1 MSQRDASSPVLSDVV
16 ERLPASNPVPPDVIG
31 ARLRLRADRVKTF
44 QKVNS
49 KLTHDEEHCFS
60 AVREGV
66 FEDECKRSSEVV
78 QRPVAGFEFGVLS
91 ERDAIRGSVVRITTK
106 TYVITTQNPTGRN
119 GDVQVS
125 HIPHPHGPL
134 SQYLGPILRGTPCDT
149 CGGIF
154 GDDYSIA
161 PNPRGIYPCPGH
173 LGHIITPG
181 AVFLAEFVNPLDR
194 VPIRMLTCIC
204 WLCGEMPATKAKCA
218 RVIDMLLTCDK
229 NGTPL
234 NPEER
239 LRLMYN
245 EMKNEKKCH
254 NCASKIRCVNCKN
267 DKQCHECSRH
277 IEYRPQIKLR
287 SKVPDAESFR
297 DFPYVVTWGIENM
310 ETDAEREKFA
320 AFKARHERLNE
331 TMLTFNPERARKMWS
346 VVSPSV
352 ALLLTATLPRGPYRT
367 KGDVFTR
374 VFGAQTVEK
383 MAKLHSAA
391 LTTAEDVFTGS
402 TTRALVVNSNLG
414 RPTRVNGSL
423 ASIEVNEQTRH
434 FHSILEQIDKINAMV
449 QNVSG
454 EDNRAIPPL
463 APPRSDTE
471 AATNLGTS
479 IDRKNENDLERD
491 VPLRHTRQSFWYERT
506 RADHSLIA
514 PLYGTLQYLVILLHA
529 PAQALKWHPTGSS
542 ASRPNS
548 TQPGAEKT
556 KDKANAII
564 TRLKGKKSLPRENL
578 TGKRVDF
585 SSRTVITPDPS
596 VDIDELV
603 LPWKVAA
610 HWTVPVTLNDF
621 NYKTVL
627 DAAERCRL
635 TMQRINKEC
644 TDAGVNTIKEL
655 PNRVLYRLYLDDTLD
670 KAVIEMGSVTLYLW
684 NEQGTERFEY
694 TQFSHP
700 VWEHP
705 VARRSGSRIERP
717 LRDGDYVVFNRA
729 PSLHVVSMM
738 AHRVH
743 MRRIS
748 SKSYNPVVCSPYN
761 ADFDG
766 DEVRQCKCV
775 LLC

>member
-463 APPRSDTE
+463 APPR
-471 AATNLGTS
+471 
-479 IDRKNENDLERD
+479 I
-491 VPLRHTRQSFWYERT
+491 
-506 RADHSLIA
+506 SL
-514 PLYGTLQYLVILLHA
+514 
-529 PAQALKWHPTGSS
+529 
-542 ASRPNS
+542 
-548 TQPGAEKT
+548 
-556 KDKANAII
+556 
-564 TRLKGKKSLPRENL
+564 
-578 TGKRVDF
+578 
-585 SSRTVITPDPS
+585 
-596 VDIDELV
+596 
-603 LPWKVAA
+603 
-610 HWTVPVTLNDF
+610 
-621 NYKTVL
+621 
-627 DAAERCRL
+627 CR
-635 TMQRINKEC
+635 
-644 TDAGVNTIKEL
+644 
-655 PNRVLYRLYLDDTLD
+655 
-670 KAVIEMGSVTLYLW
+670 
-684 NEQGTERFEY
+684 
-694 TQFSHP
+694 
-700 VWEHP
+700 
-705 VARRSGSRIERP
+705 
-717 LRDGDYVVFNRA
+717 
-729 PSLHVVSMM
+729 
-738 AHRVH
+738 
-743 MRRIS
+743 
-748 SKSYNPVVCSPYN
+748 
-761 ADFDG
+761 
-766 DEVRQCKCV
+766 
-775 LLC
+775 